1 MAGLCGIKISG
12 HSATDRSVW
21 RSVALCPLIF
31 MPHNPAIPTS
41 VLYGFL
47 LVLARISGVFVFL
60 PLPGL
65 QAGPS
70 AAKITLAM
78 VLTFGMYSRW
88 PVLDPVPGS
97 MLQVSGWMIAEAAI
111 GLATGLAV
119 AFIIEAVT
127 FAAQAISTQAG
138 FAYASTVD
146 PNTEADSTVLLLLAQ
161 LTAGMLFFA
170 MGFDR
175 LVLTILSRSL
185 ETHPPGAFLA
195 SRASV
200 EAFVMLGSNIFTTG
214 LHLALPLMTLLFLID
229 LSIGLLGHLNSQ
241 LQLIALAFPAKM
253 ITALAAL
260 SLLVLLIPKLYQQLG
275 AASFGV
281 LGRLLGL

>member
-1 MAGLCGIKISG
+1 M
-12 HSATDRSVW
+12 HV
-21 RSVALCPLIF
+21 P
-31 MPHNPAIPTS
+31 PAIPTS
-41 VLYGFL
+41 LLYGFL
-47 LVLARISGVFVFL
+47 LVLARISGVFVYL

-70 AAKITLAM
+70 APKILLSM
-78 VLTFGMYSRW
+78 ILTFGMFSRW
-88 PVLDPVPGS
+88 PVLDPAPTS
-97 MLQVSGWMIAEAAI
+97 MVQIAGWMLAEAAI

-119 AFIIEAVT
+119 GIIIEAIL

-138 FAYASTVD
+138 FAYASTID
-146 PNTEADSTVLLLLAQ
+146 PNTEADSTVLLILAQ
-161 LTAGMLFFA
+161 LTAGLLFFA

-175 LVLTILSRSL
+175 VLLAVLSRSL
-185 ETHPPGAFLA
+185 ETHPPGAFIA

-200 EAFVMLGSNIFTTG
+200 EALVMLGSNIFTTG

-241 LQLIALAFPAKM
+241 LQLISLAFPAKM
-253 ITALAAL
+253 VAALAAL

-275 AASFGV
+275 AASFNA

>member
-1 MAGLCGIKISG
+1 M
-12 HSATDRSVW
+12 HT
-21 RSVALCPLIF
+21 
-31 MPHNPAIPTS
+31 NPAIPVS

-65 QAGPS
+65 EAGPS
-70 AAKITLAM
+70 AAKITLS
-78 VLTFGMYSRW
+78 VILTFGMYSRW
-88 PVLDPVPGS
+88 PVLNAVPTS
-97 MLQVSGWMIAEAAI
+97 MVQISGWMLAEAAI
-111 GLATGLAV
+111 GVATGLAV
-119 AFIIEAVT
+119 AFLVEAIT

-138 FAYASTVD
+138 FAYASTID
-146 PNTEADSTVLLLLAQ
+146 PNTEADSTVLLMLAQ
-161 LTAGMLFFA
+161 LIAGLLFFA

-175 LVLTILSRSL
+175 LLLTILSRSL
-185 ETHPPGAFLA
+185 ETHPPGAFIA

-200 EAFVMLGSNIFTTG
+200 EALVMLGSSIFTTG

-241 LQLIALAFPAKM
+241 LQLIALAFPVKM
-253 ITALAAL
+253 FAALAAL

-275 AASFGV
+275 AAVFTA

>member
-1 MAGLCGIKISG
+1 M
-12 HSATDRSVW
+12 HV
-21 RSVALCPLIF
+21 
-31 MPHNPAIPTS
+31 NPAIPAS
-41 VLYGFL
+41 VLYAFL

-65 QAGPS
+65 EAGPS
-70 AAKITLAM
+70 AAKITLSM
-78 VLTFGMYSRW
+78 ILTFGMYSRW
-88 PVLDPVPGS
+88 PVLDPVPTS
-97 MLQVSGWMIAEAAI
+97 MIQVAGWMLAEAAI
-111 GLATGLAV
+111 GVATGLAV
-119 AFIIEAVT
+119 AFIIEAIT

-138 FAYASTVD
+138 FAYASTID
-146 PNTEADSTVLLLLAQ
+146 PNTEADSTVLLMLAQ
-161 LTAGMLFFA
+161 LTAGLLFFA

-175 LVLTILSRSL
+175 VLLTILARSL
-185 ETHPPGAFLA
+185 ETHPPGAFMV

-200 EAFVMLGSNIFTTG
+200 EALVMLGSSIFTTG

-253 ITALAAL
+253 IAALAAL

-275 AASFGV
+275 AASFSA

>member
-1 MAGLCGIKISG
+1 M
-12 HSATDRSVW
+12 HT
-21 RSVALCPLIF
+21 
-31 MPHNPAIPTS
+31 NPAIPTS
-41 VLYGFL
+41 LLYGFL

-65 QAGPS
+65 EAGPS

-78 VLTFGMYSRW
+78 ILTFGMYSRW
-88 PVLDPVPGS
+88 PVLDPIPGS
-97 MLQVSGWMIAEAAI
+97 MMQVAGWMLAEAAI

-119 AFIIEAVT
+119 AFLIEAVI

-138 FAYASTVD
+138 FAYASTIN
-146 PNTEADSTVLLLLAQ
+146 PNTEADSTVLLILAQ
-161 LTAGMLFFA
+161 LTAGLLFFA

-175 LVLTILSRSL
+175 VVLTILARSL
-185 ETHPPGAFLA
+185 ETHPPGAFVA

-200 EAFVMLGSNIFTTG
+200 EALVMLGSSIFSTG
-214 LHLALPLMTLLFLID
+214 VHLALPLMTLLFLID

-253 ITALAAL
+253 LTALAAL
-260 SLLVLLIPKLYQQLG
+260 SFLVLLIPKLYQQLG
-275 AASFGV
+275 AEAFTA
-281 LGRLLGL
+281 LGRLLRL

>member
-1 MAGLCGIKISG
+1 M
-12 HSATDRSVW
+12 HV
-21 RSVALCPLIF
+21 
-31 MPHNPAIPTS
+31 NPAIPTS

-65 QAGPS
+65 EAGPS
-70 AAKITLAM
+70 AAKITLSM
-78 VLTFGMYSRW
+78 ILTFGMYSRW
-88 PVLDPVPGS
+88 PTLDPIPGS
-97 MLQVSGWMIAEAAI
+97 MMQVAGWMLAEAAI
-111 GLATGLAV
+111 GVATGLAV
-119 AFIIEAVT
+119 AFLIEAVT

-138 FAYASTVD
+138 FAYASTID

-161 LTAGMLFFA
+161 LTAGLLFFA

-175 LVLTILSRSL
+175 VLLTILARSL
-185 ETHPPGAFLA
+185 ETHPPGAFIA

-200 EAFVMLGSNIFTTG
+200 EGLVLLGSSIFSTG
-214 LHLALPLMTLLFLID
+214 VHLALPLMTLLFLID
-229 LSIGLLGHLNSQ
+229 LSIGLLGHLNAQ

-253 ITALAAL
+253 LAALAAL

-275 AASFGV
+275 EASFTA

>member
-1 MAGLCGIKISG
+1 M
-12 HSATDRSVW
+12 HSN
-21 RSVALCPLIF
+21 L
-31 MPHNPAIPTS
+31 AIPTS

-65 QAGPS
+65 QSGPS

-78 VLTFGMYSRW
+78 ILTFGMYSRW
-88 PVLDPVPGS
+88 PVLNPVPDS
-97 MLQVSGWMIAEAAI
+97 MLQVAGWMLAEAAI
-111 GLATGLAV
+111 GLATGIAV
-119 AFIIEAVT
+119 AVLIEAVT

-138 FAYASTVD
+138 FAYASTID
-146 PNTEADSTVLLLLAQ
+146 PNTEADSTVLLILAQ
-161 LTAGMLFFA
+161 LTAGLLFFA

-175 LVLTILSRSL
+175 VLLTILARSL
-185 ETHPPGAFLA
+185 ETHPPGAFVA

-200 EAFVMLGSNIFTTG
+200 EALVMLGSSIFSTG

-253 ITALAAL
+253 LAALAAL
-260 SLLVLLIPKLYQQLG
+260 SFLVLLIPKLYQQLG
-275 AASFGV
+275 AAAFTA

>member
-1 MAGLCGIKISG
+1 M
-12 HSATDRSVW
+12 HS
-21 RSVALCPLIF
+21 
-31 MPHNPAIPTS
+31 NPAIPTS

-65 QAGPS
+65 EAGPS

-78 VLTFGMYSRW
+78 ILTFGMYSRW
-88 PVLDPVPGS
+88 PVLNPIPES
-97 MLQVSGWMIAEAAI
+97 MLQVGGWMLAEAAI

-119 AFIIEAVT
+119 SFMIEAVT

-138 FAYASTVD
+138 FAYASTID

-161 LTAGMLFFA
+161 LTAGLLFFA

-175 LVLTILSRSL
+175 VLLTILARSL
-185 ETHPPGAFLA
+185 ETHPPGAFIA
-195 SRASV
+195 SHASV
-200 EAFVMLGSNIFTTG
+200 EALVMLGSSIFTTG
-214 LHLALPLMTLLFLID
+214 VHLALPLMTLLFLID

-253 ITALAAL
+253 LAALAAL
-260 SLLVLLIPKLYQQLG
+260 SFLVLLIPRLYQQLG
-275 AASFGV
+275 AEAFTA
-281 LGRLLGL
+281 LARLLGL

>member
-1 MAGLCGIKISG
+1 M
-12 HSATDRSVW
+12 HV
-21 RSVALCPLIF
+21 P
-31 MPHNPAIPTS
+31 PAIPTS
-41 VLYGFL
+41 LLYGFL
-47 LVLARISGVFVFL
+47 LVLARISGVFVYL

-70 AAKITLAM
+70 APKILLSM
-78 VLTFGMYSRW
+78 ILTFGMFSRW
-88 PVLDPVPGS
+88 PVLDPAPTS
-97 MLQVSGWMIAEAAI
+97 MVQMAGWMLAEAAI

-119 AFIIEAVT
+119 GIIIEAIL

-138 FAYASTVD
+138 FAYASTID
-146 PNTEADSTVLLLLAQ
+146 PNTEADSTVLLILAQ
-161 LTAGMLFFA
+161 LTAGLLFFA

-175 LVLTILSRSL
+175 VLLAVLSRSL
-185 ETHPPGAFLA
+185 ETHPPGAFIA

-200 EAFVMLGSNIFTTG
+200 EALVMLGSNIFSTG

-241 LQLIALAFPAKM
+241 LQLISLAFPAKM
-253 ITALAAL
+253 VAALAAL

-275 AASFGV
+275 AASFNA

>member
-1 MAGLCGIKISG
+1 MHTNL
-12 HSATDRSVW
+12 
-21 RSVALCPLIF
+21 
-31 MPHNPAIPTS
+31 AIPTS
-41 VLYGFL
+41 LLFGFL

-70 AAKITLAM
+70 VAKITLAM

-88 PVLDPVPGS
+88 PVLDPVPTS

-185 ETHPPGAFLA
+185 ETHPPGAFLV

-200 EAFVMLGSNIFTTG
+200 EALVMLGSNIFTTG

-275 AASFGV
+275 AASFSA

>member
-1 MAGLCGIKISG
+1 MHAS
-12 HSATDRSVW
+12 
-21 RSVALCPLIF
+21 
-31 MPHNPAIPTS
+31 PAIPTS

-65 QAGPS
+65 EAGPS

-78 VLTFGMYSRW
+78 ILTFGMYSRW
-88 PVLDPVPGS
+88 PALDHVPES
-97 MLQVSGWMIAEAAI
+97 TLQVAGWMVAEAAI
-111 GLATGLAV
+111 GVATGLAV
-119 AFIIEAVT
+119 AFLIEAVT

-138 FAYASTVD
+138 FAYASTID
-146 PNTEADSTVLLLLAQ
+146 PNTEADSTVLILLAQ
-161 LTAGMLFFA
+161 LTSGLLFFA

-175 LVLTILSRSL
+175 VLLTILARSL
-185 ETHPPGAFLA
+185 ETHPPGAFIA
-195 SRASV
+195 SRATV
-200 EAFVMLGSNIFTTG
+200 EGLLTLGSSIFSTG
-214 LHLALPLMTLLFLID
+214 VHLALPLMTLLFLID

-253 ITALAAL
+253 LTALAAL
-260 SLLVLLIPKLYQQLG
+260 SFLVLLIPKLYQQLG
-275 AASFGV
+275 ASTFTA

>member
-1 MAGLCGIKISG
+1 MHL
-12 HSATDRSVW
+12 
-21 RSVALCPLIF
+21 
-31 MPHNPAIPTS
+31 NPAIPTS
-41 VLYGFL
+41 LLYGFL

-65 QAGPS
+65 EAGPS

-78 VLTFGMYSRW
+78 ILTLGMYSRW
-88 PVLDPVPGS
+88 PVLDPIPQS
-97 MLQVSGWMIAEAAI
+97 MLQVAGWMLAEAAI
-111 GLATGLAV
+111 GLVTGLAV
-119 AFIIEAVT
+119 SFLIEAVT

-138 FAYASTVD
+138 FAYASTID
-146 PNTEADSTVLLLLAQ
+146 PNTEADSTVLLLMAQ
-161 LTAGMLFFA
+161 LTAGLLFFA

-175 LVLTILSRSL
+175 VLLTILARSL
-185 ETHPPGAFLA
+185 ETHPPGAFIA

-200 EAFVMLGSNIFTTG
+200 EALLMLSSSIFSTG
-214 LHLALPLMTLLFLID
+214 VHLALPLMTLLFLID

-253 ITALAAL
+253 LTALAAL
-260 SLLVLLIPKLYQQLG
+260 SFLVLLIPRLYQQLG
-275 AASFGV
+275 AEAFTA

>member
-1 MAGLCGIKISG
+1 MHPA
-12 HSATDRSVW
+12 
-21 RSVALCPLIF
+21 
-31 MPHNPAIPTS
+31 PAIPPS

-47 LVLARISGVFVFL
+47 LVLARISGIFLFL

-88 PVLDPVPGS
+88 PALDPVPES
-97 MLQVSGWMIAEAAI
+97 MLLLAGWMVAEAAI

-119 AFIIEAVT
+119 AFLIEAVA

-138 FAYASTVD
+138 FAYASTID
-146 PNTEADSTVLLLLAQ
+146 PNTEADSTVLLMLAQ
-161 LTAGMLFFA
+161 LIAGLLFFA

-175 LVLTILSRSL
+175 VVLTILARSL
-185 ETHPPGAFLA
+185 ETHPPGAFVA
-195 SRASV
+195 SPAN
-200 EAFVMLGSNIFTTG
+200 AAALVMLGSSIFSTG
-214 LHLALPLMTLLFLID
+214 VHLALPLMTLLFLID

-260 SLLVLLIPKLYQQLG
+260 SFLVLLIPKLYQQLG
-275 AASFGV
+275 EASFTA

>member
-1 MAGLCGIKISG
+1 MHL
-12 HSATDRSVW
+12 
-21 RSVALCPLIF
+21 
-31 MPHNPAIPTS
+31 NPAIPTS

-60 PLPGL
+60 PLPGFE
-65 QAGPS
+65 AGPS

-78 VLTFGMYSRW
+78 ILTFAMYSRW
-88 PVLDPVPGS
+88 PSLDPVPAS
-97 MLQVSGWMIAEAAI
+97 MMQVAGWMVAEAAI

-119 AFIIEAVT
+119 AFLIEAVT

-138 FAYASTVD
+138 FAYASTID

-161 LTAGMLFFA
+161 LTAGLLFFA

-175 LVLTILSRSL
+175 VLLTILARSL
-185 ETHPPGAFLA
+185 ETHPPGAFIA

-200 EAFVMLGSNIFTTG
+200 EQLVMLGSSIFTTG
-214 LHLALPLMTLLFLID
+214 VHLALPVMTLLFLID

-241 LQLIALAFPAKM
+241 LQLISLAFPAKM
-253 ITALAAL
+253 LSALAAL

-275 AASFGV
+275 ADAFTA

>member
-1 MAGLCGIKISG
+1 M
-12 HSATDRSVW
+12 HV
-21 RSVALCPLIF
+21 
-31 MPHNPAIPTS
+31 NPAIPTS

-47 LVLARISGVFVFL
+47 LVLARISGVFVYL

-70 AAKITLAM
+70 APKIVLSM
-78 VLTFGMYSRW
+78 ILTFGMYSRW

-97 MLQVSGWMIAEAAI
+97 MVQIAGWMLAEAAI

-119 AFIIEAVT
+119 GIIIEAIM

-138 FAYASTVD
+138 FAYASTID
-146 PNTEADSTVLLLLAQ
+146 PNTEADSTVLLMLAQ

-175 LVLTILSRSL
+175 VLLAVLSRSL
-185 ETHPPGAFLA
+185 ETHPPGALIT

-200 EAFVMLGSNIFTTG
+200 EALVMLGSNIFSTG

-241 LQLIALAFPAKM
+241 LQLISLAFPAKM
-253 ITALAAL
+253 IAALAAL

-275 AASFGV
+275 AASFSA

>member
-1 MAGLCGIKISG
+1 M
-12 HSATDRSVW
+12 HS
-21 RSVALCPLIF
+21 
-31 MPHNPAIPTS
+31 NPAIPTS

-65 QAGPS
+65 EAGPS

-78 VLTFGMYSRW
+78 ILTFGMYSRW
-88 PVLDPVPGS
+88 PVLDPIPES
-97 MLQVSGWMIAEAAI
+97 MLQVSGWMLAEAAI

-119 AFIIEAVT
+119 AFLIEAVT

-138 FAYASTVD
+138 FAYASTID
-146 PNTEADSTVLLLLAQ
+146 PNTEADSTVLLLMAQ
-161 LTAGMLFFA
+161 LTAGLLFFA

-175 LVLTILSRSL
+175 VLLTILARSL
-185 ETHPPGAFLA
+185 ETHPPGAFIA

-200 EAFVMLGSNIFTTG
+200 EALVMLGSSIFTTG
-214 LHLALPLMTLLFLID
+214 VHLALPLMTLLFLID

-253 ITALAAL
+253 LAALAAL
-260 SLLVLLIPKLYQQLG
+260 SFLVLLIPRLYQQLG
-275 AASFGV
+275 ADAFTA

>member
-1 MAGLCGIKISG
+1 M
-12 HSATDRSVW
+12 HV
-21 RSVALCPLIF
+21 
-31 MPHNPAIPTS
+31 NPAIPAS

-70 AAKITLAM
+70 AAKITLSV

-88 PVLDPVPGS
+88 PVLDPVPQS
-97 MLQVSGWMIAEAAI
+97 MVQVTGWMIAEAAI

-119 AFIIEAVT
+119 AFIIEAIT

-138 FAYASTVD
+138 FAYASTID
-146 PNTEADSTVLLLLAQ
+146 PNTEADSTVLIILAQ
-161 LTAGMLFFA
+161 LTASLLFFA

-175 LVLTILSRSL
+175 VLLTILSRSL
-185 ETHPPGAFLA
+185 ETHPAGAFTA

-200 EAFVMLGSNIFTTG
+200 EALVMLGSSIFTTG

-229 LSIGLLGHLNSQ
+229 LSIGLLGHLNAQ

-253 ITALAAL
+253 IAALAAL

-275 AASFGV
+275 AASFSA

>member
-1 MAGLCGIKISG
+1 M
-12 HSATDRSVW
+12 HV
-21 RSVALCPLIF
+21 
-31 MPHNPAIPTS
+31 NPSIPTS

-78 VLTFGMYSRW
+78 ILTFGMYSRW
-88 PVLDPVPGS
+88 PVLEVIPGS
-97 MLQVSGWMIAEAAI
+97 MMQVAGWMLAEAAI

-119 AFIIEAVT
+119 AFLIEAVT

-138 FAYASTVD
+138 FAYASTID

-161 LTAGMLFFA
+161 LTAGLLFFA

-175 LVLTILSRSL
+175 VLLTVLARSL
-185 ETHPPGAFLA
+185 ETHPPGAFVP
-195 SRASV
+195 SGASV
-200 EAFVMLGSNIFTTG
+200 EALVMLGSSIFSTG
-214 LHLALPLMTLLFLID
+214 VHLALPLMTLLFLID

-253 ITALAAL
+253 LAALAAL
-260 SLLVLLIPKLYQQLG
+260 SFLVLLIPKLYQQLG
-275 AASFGV
+275 AEAFTA